1 MRFLRGGARR
11 HAFLAALVGLA
22 LLATACGGSGGGD
35 TDADTQVGDGGEATE
50 QSVERGEVV
59 VGSTNFDE
67 QEIVA
72 SMYAAVLEQAGYSVE
87 RRFQLG
93 AREVVLPALE
103 NGDIDLYP
111 EYVGT
116 ALEFLNGG
124 AGEATP
130 DTEETTEKLREEFAE
145 RGVEVL
151 EPAPAQ
157 DKNGLVVTPETAQ
170 ENDLET
176 VSDLEPVAGDLVF
189 GGPPECPER
198 PLCLQGYE
206 KVYGLEFAEFRP
218 LDAGGPVTTAALE
231 NGDIDVALMFTTDG
245 LIAEKDWILLEEDKD
260 LQPAENIVPVIRE
273 DVVNDEI
280 TQLLDEVSAQLTT
293 EEVTELV
300 RRVRVDAEDPA
311 DVAED
316 WLSTNGFLEG

>member
-1 MRFLRGGARR
+1 MRFMRGSARR
-11 HAFLAALVGLA
+11 HAWLPAIIGLA
-22 LLATACGGSGGGD
+22 LLAAACGGGD
-35 TDADTQVGDGGEATE
+35 STGGETAADGTE
-50 QSVERGEVV
+50 GAEVERGEVT

-72 SMYAAVLEQAGYSVE
+72 SMYAAVLEDAGYSVE

-116 ALEFLNGG
+116 AVEFLNGG
-124 AGEATP
+124 AGEASP
-130 DTEETTEKLREEFAE
+130 DTEATTERLRELFAE
-145 RGVEVL
+145 KGVEVL

-157 DKNGLVVTPETAQ
+157 DKNGLVVRPETAD
-170 ENDLET
+170 EHGLST

-206 KVYGLEFAEFRP
+206 DVYGLEFAEFRP

-245 LIAEKDWILLEEDKD
+245 LIAEKGWVLLEEDKE

-273 DVVNDEI
+273 EVLTDEI
-280 TQLLDEVSAQLTT
+280 ASLLDEISAQLTT

-300 RRVRVDAEDPA
+300 RQVRVDAEDPA
-311 DVAED
+311 DVAEQ
-316 WLSTNGFLEG
+316 WLTDKGLIA

>member
-1 MRFLRGGARR
+1 MRFMRGSARR
-11 HAFLAALVGLA
+11 HVWLPAIIGLA
-22 LLATACGGSGGGD
+22 LLAAACGGGAG
-35 TDADTQVGDGGEATE
+35 TDADGDADGGTE
-50 QSVERGEVV
+50 GAEVERGAVI

-72 SMYAAVLEQAGYSVE
+72 SMYAAVLEDAGYDVE

-93 AREVVLPALE
+93 AREIVLPALE

-130 DTEETTEKLREEFAE
+130 NTEETTERLRELFAE
-145 RGVEVL
+145 KGVEVL

-157 DKNGLVVTPETAQ
+157 DKNGLVVTPETAE
-170 ENDLET
+170 ENDLTT

-206 KVYGLEFAEFRP
+206 EVYGLSFAEFRP

-245 LIAEKDWILLEEDKD
+245 LIAEKQWVLLEEDEE
-260 LQPAENIVPVIRE
+260 LQPAENIVPAIRE
-273 DVVNDEI
+273 DVLTDEI
-280 TQLLDEVSAQLTT
+280 RTLLDEVSAQLTT

-300 RRVRVDAEDPA
+300 RQVRVDAQDPA
-311 DVAED
+311 DVAET
-316 WLSTNGFLEG
+316 WLADKGLIG

>member
-1 MRFLRGGARR
+1 MRFMRGSARR
-11 HAFLAALVGLA
+11 HAWLPAIIGLA
-22 LLATACGGSGGGD
+22 LLAAACGGGAGTD
-35 TDADTQVGDGGEATE
+35 TDSPGGATE
-50 QSVERGEVV
+50 PAGTEGAAVERGAVT

-72 SMYAAVLEQAGYSVE
+72 SMYAAVLEDAGYQVE

-93 AREVVLPALE
+93 AREIVLPALE

-124 AGEATP
+124 AGEASP
-130 DTEETTEKLREEFAE
+130 DTEATTEKLREAFAE
-145 RGVEVL
+145 KGVEVL

-170 ENDLET
+170 EHGLT
-176 VSDLEPVAGDLVF
+176 AVSDLEPVAGDLVF

-206 KVYGLEFAEFRP
+206 EVYGLEFAEFRP

-245 LIAEKDWILLEEDKD
+245 LIAEKEWVLLEEDEE

-273 DVVNDEI
+273 EVLNDEI
-280 TQLLDEVSAQLTT
+280 TSLLDEVSAQLTT

-300 RRVRVDAEDPA
+300 RQVRVDAQDPA
-311 DVAED
+311 DVAEQ
-316 WLSTNGFLEG
+316 WLTDKGLIG

>member
-1 MRFLRGGARR
+1 MRFMRGSARR
-11 HAFLAALVGLA
+11 HAWLPAIIGLA
-22 LLATACGGSGGGD
+22 LLAAACGGGASTD
-35 TDADTQVGDGGEATE
+35 TDADAGGTEATGSE
-50 QSVERGEVV
+50 AADVERGAVT

-72 SMYAAVLEQAGYSVE
+72 SMYAAVLEEAGYDVE

-93 AREVVLPALE
+93 AREIVLPALE

-124 AGEATP
+124 AGEASP
-130 DTEETTEKLREEFAE
+130 DTEETTEKLREAFAE
-145 RGVEVL
+145 KGVEVL

-170 ENDLET
+170 EHDLTT

-206 KVYGLEFAEFRP
+206 EVYGLEFAEFRP

-245 LIAEKDWILLEEDKD
+245 LIAEKEWVLLEEDEE

-273 DVVNDEI
+273 EVLNDEI
-280 TQLLDEVSAQLTT
+280 TSLLNEVSAQLTT

-300 RRVRVDAEDPA
+300 RQVRVDAQDPA
-311 DVAED
+311 DVAEQ
-316 WLSTNGFLEG
+316 WLSDNGLIG

>member
-1 MRFLRGGARR
+1 MRFMRGSARR
-11 HAFLAALVGLA
+11 HVWLPAIIGLA
-22 LLATACGGSGGGD
+22 LLAAACGGGAGTDG
-35 TDADTQVGDGGEATE
+35 DADGGTE
-50 QSVERGEVV
+50 GAEVERGAVI

-72 SMYAAVLEQAGYSVE
+72 SMYAAVLEDAGYDVE

-93 AREVVLPALE
+93 AREIVLPALE

-130 DTEETTEKLREEFAE
+130 NTEETTERLRELFAE
-145 RGVEVL
+145 KGVEVL

-157 DKNGLVVTPETAQ
+157 DKNGLVVTPETAE
-170 ENDLET
+170 ENDLTT

-206 KVYGLEFAEFRP
+206 EVYGLSFAEFRP

-245 LIAEKDWILLEEDKD
+245 LIAEKQWVLLEEDEE
-260 LQPAENIVPVIRE
+260 LQPAENIVPAIRE
-273 DVVNDEI
+273 DVLTDEI
-280 TQLLDEVSAQLTT
+280 RTLLDEVSAQLTT

-300 RRVRVDAEDPA
+300 RQVRVDAQDPA
-311 DVAED
+311 DVAET
-316 WLSTNGFLEG
+316 WLADKGLIG

>member
-1 MRFLRGGARR
+1 MRFMRGGARR
-11 HAFLAALVGLA
+11 HAWLPAVIGLA
-22 LLATACGGSGGGD
+22 LLAAACGGGSG
-35 TDADTQVGDGGEATE
+35 TDADGGTDAGTE
-50 QSVERGEVV
+50 GAEVERGAVI

-72 SMYAAVLEQAGYSVE
+72 SMYAAVLEDAGYDVE

-93 AREVVLPALE
+93 AREIVLPALE

-124 AGEATP
+124 AGEASP
-130 DTEETTEKLREEFAE
+130 DTDETTERLRELFAE
-145 RGVEVL
+145 KDVEVL
-151 EPAPAQ
+151 EPAPAE
-157 DKNGLVVTPETAQ
+157 DKNGLVVTPETAD
-170 ENDLET
+170 EHGLTT

-206 KVYGLEFAEFRP
+206 DVYGLSFAEFRP

-245 LIAEKDWILLEEDKD
+245 LIAEKDWVLLEEDEE
-260 LQPAENIVPVIRE
+260 LQPAENIVPVIRAE
-273 DVVNDEI
+273 VLTDEI
-280 TQLLDEVSAQLTT
+280 RSLLDEVSAQLTT

-300 RRVRVDAEDPA
+300 RQVRVDAEDPA
-311 DVAED
+311 DVAET
-316 WLSTNGFLEG
+316 WLSEKGLLG

>member
-1 MRFLRGGARR
+1 MRFMRGSARR
-11 HAFLAALVGLA
+11 HNWLPAIIGLA
-22 LLATACGGSGGGD
+22 LLAAACGGGAS
-35 TDADTQVGDGGEATE
+35 TDADGGASEGGSEAAE
-50 QSVERGEVV
+50 VERGAIT

-72 SMYAAVLEQAGYSVE
+72 SVYATVLENAGYEVE

-124 AGEATP
+124 AGEASP
-130 DTEETTEKLREEFAE
+130 DTEETTEKLRERFAE
-145 RGVEVL
+145 KDIAVL

-157 DKNGLVVTPETAQ
+157 DKNGLVVTPETA
-170 ENDLET
+170 EEHGLST

-198 PLCLQGYE
+198 PLCLQGYQD
-206 KVYGLEFAEFRP
+206 VYGLEFAEFRP

-245 LIAEKDWILLEEDKD
+245 LIAEKDWVLLEEDEA

-273 DVVNDEI
+273 EVLNDEI
-280 TQLLDEVSAQLTT
+280 ASLLNEVSAQLTT

-300 RRVRVDAEDPA
+300 RQVRVDAQDPA
-311 DVAED
+311 EVAEQ
-316 WLSTNGFLEG
+316 WLSDKGLLG